1 MLSYAVKTNL
11 NLTGFGQV
19 AEWRI
24 PLHSSKVVAA
34 VP

>member
-1 MLSYAVKTNL
+1 MLSYAVTNL
-11 NLTGFGQV
+11 TSFGQV

-24 PLHSSKVVAA
+24 LLHSSMVVAA